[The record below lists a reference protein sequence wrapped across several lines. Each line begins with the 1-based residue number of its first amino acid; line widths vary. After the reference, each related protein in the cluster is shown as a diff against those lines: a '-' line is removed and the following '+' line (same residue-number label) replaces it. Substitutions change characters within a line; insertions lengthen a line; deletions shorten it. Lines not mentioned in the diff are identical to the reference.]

1 MTVVVMLWAL
11 AAAAWEF
18 YCAIMLMVVYQR
30 GGHLAQVLE
39 MQIRALGAT
48 HLAGFEALTI
58 EMQKLEQRVKAVEE
72 EVL

>member
-1 MTVVVMLWAL
+1 MIADTAMSI
-11 AAAAWEF
+11 AAGASIV
-18 YCAIMLMVVYQR
+18 CAVLLGFLLRR
-30 GGHLAQVLE
+30 GQILAQVLE

-58 EMQKLEQRVKAVEE
+58 EMRKIEERVKAVED

>member
-1 MTVVVMLWAL
+1 MIAQIALVV
-11 AAAAWEF
+11 AAAASVF
-18 YCAIMLMVVYQR
+18 CAIMLAVIFRR
-30 GGHLAQVLE
+30 GEHLAQVLE

-58 EMQKLEQRVKAVEE
+58 EMRKIEERVKAVEE

>member
-1 MTVVVMLWAL
+1 MG
-11 AAAAWEF
+11 
-18 YCAIMLMVVYQR
+18 R
-30 GGHLAQVLE
+30 GERLAQVLE

-58 EMQKLEQRVKAVEE
+58 EMQKIEQRVKAVEE

>member
-1 MTVVVMLWAL
+1 VIVVEILL
-11 AAAAWEF
+11 SIAAAASVF
-18 YCAIMLMVVYQR
+18 CGVMLMVVYQR
-30 GGHLAQVLE
+30 GEHLAQVLE

-58 EMQKLEQRVKAVEE
+58 EMQKIEQRVKAVEE

>member
-1 MTVVVMLWAL
+1 VITEIAL
-11 AAAAWEF
+11 SIAAAASVF
-18 YCAIMLMVVYQR
+18 CAIMLTIVFRR
-30 GGHLAQVLE
+30 GEHLAQVLE

-58 EMQKLEQRVKAVEE
+58 EMQKLEKRVKAVEE

>member
-1 MTVVVMLWAL
+1 MIAQIALVIAAVASVFCGVMLTIV
-11 AAAAWEF
+11 F
-18 YCAIMLMVVYQR
+18 RR
-30 GGHLAQVLE
+30 GEHLAQVLE

-58 EMQKLEQRVKAVEE
+58 EMQKLEQRVKVVEE

>member
-1 MTVVVMLWAL
+1 MIYLDLVIIGIGLL
-11 AAAAWEF
+11 
-18 YCAIMLMVVYQR
+18 CAIELGVLMGR
-30 GGHLAQVLE
+30 GERLAQVLE

-58 EMQKLEQRVKAVEE
+58 EMQKIEQRVKAVEE